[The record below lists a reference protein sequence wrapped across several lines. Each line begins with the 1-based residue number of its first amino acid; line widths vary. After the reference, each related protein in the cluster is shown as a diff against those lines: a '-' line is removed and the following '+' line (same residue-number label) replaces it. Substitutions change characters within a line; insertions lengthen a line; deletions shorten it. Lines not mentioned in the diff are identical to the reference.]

1 VQLKVVRE
9 GKQVSLPI
17 TVGELKDNEIVA
29 SGQESELGLTAQPI
43 TPDIAQSLG
52 LERTEGLVVS
62 SVKPGSPAE
71 EAGLRSG
78 DVITEVNRRP
88 VKNLAEY
95 NQEIARSEKGKPVL
109 FLVRRG
115 QSSLFL
121 ALKP

>member
-1 VQLKVVRE
+1 
-9 GKQVSLPI
+9 
-17 TVGELKDNEIVA
+17 
-29 SGQESELGLTAQPI
+29 
-43 TPDIAQSLG
+43 